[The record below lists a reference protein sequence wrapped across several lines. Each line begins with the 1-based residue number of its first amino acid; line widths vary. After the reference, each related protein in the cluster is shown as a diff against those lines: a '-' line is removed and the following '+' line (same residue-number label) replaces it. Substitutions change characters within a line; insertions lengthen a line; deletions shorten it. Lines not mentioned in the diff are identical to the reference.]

1 MKVLQDHVF
10 DIESGSKRLWVV
22 GIMLTVTGIK
32 FLLFIFCRQFDNKI
46 VKAYAQDHFFDVITN
61 FVSLGATLLAKAYVW
76 WLDPIGAIL
85 LAFYTIYI
93 WAGTIIENAQ
103 SLSSTSAPSN
113 FLAKLT
119 YLVWNHDR
127 AIIKIK
133 TIYAYTLGD
142 YYFAK
147 IDIVLSKDM
156 LLWKAHDI
164 GELLQN

>member
-85 LAFYTIYI
+85 VSHPI
-93 WAGTIIENAQ
+93 
-103 SLSSTSAPSN
+103 
-113 FLAKLT
+113 
-119 YLVWNHDR
+119 
-127 AIIKIK
+127 
-133 TIYAYTLGD
+133 
-142 YYFAK
+142 
-147 IDIVLSKDM
+147 
-156 LLWKAHDI
+156 
-164 GELLQN
+164 